1 MKNIDEIDLKILR
14 RLQKNNRE
22 AMGDL
27 AEAVGLSQN
36 ACWRR
41 VSHLRKRGYV
51 LKDLSILNADKLGIG
66 MTVFALVRTS
76 EHSEEWLNS
85 FSSVIRRIDEV
96 LEFHRLNGD
105 FDYLLKLSVGSVDD
119 YDRVYKKIIRSVPL
133 TDVSSYISME
143 RIKQTT
149 ELPLQNVLN
158 TNL

>member
-22 AMGDL
+22 TVGDL
-27 AEAVGLSQN
+27 ADAVGLSQN

-41 VSHLRKRGYV
+41 VSHLRQQGYV
-51 LKDLSILNADKLGIG
+51 REDLSILDADKLGVG
-66 MTVFALVRTS
+66 LTVFVLVRTN
-76 EHSEEWLNS
+76 EHSEDWLNN
-85 FSSVIRRIDEV
+85 FSSVIQRIDEV

-105 FDYLLKLSVGSVDD
+105 FDYLLKLCVGTIDD

-149 ELPLQNVLN
+149 ALPLQQLRHR
-158 TNL
+158 

>member
-22 AMGDL
+22 AIGDL

-41 VSHLRKRGYV
+41 ISNLRKRGYV
-51 LKDLSILNADKLGIG
+51 LKDLSILDADKLGVG
-66 MTVFALVRTS
+66 MTVFVLVRTS
-76 EHSEEWLNS
+76 QHSEEWLNN
-85 FSSVIRRIDEV
+85 FSSVIQRIDEV

-105 FDYLLKLSVGSVDD
+105 FDYLLKLSVESVDD

-149 ELPLQNVLN
+149 ELPL
-158 TNL
+158 